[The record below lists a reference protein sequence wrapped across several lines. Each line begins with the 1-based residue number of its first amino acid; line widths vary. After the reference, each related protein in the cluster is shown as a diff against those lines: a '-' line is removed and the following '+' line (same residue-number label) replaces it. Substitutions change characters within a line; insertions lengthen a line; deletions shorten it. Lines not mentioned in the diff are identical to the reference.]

1 VGAFP
6 QERTLSRAEALQALA
21 SSDAATRAE
30 AVVWIANRGAMADAG
45 LLHERLRD
53 ESGLVRSYA
62 EQGLW
67 LLWTRSGDAATDR
80 QMAHATELLGAG
92 QLDQAVAILT
102 QIIQKRPTFA
112 EAWNRR
118 ATVYYVAG
126 EYRKSIADCDEVLK
140 RNPRHFGALS
150 GLGQIHPPGAVR
162 GSAALVP
169 PRPRGQSQH
178 DRRRDQHQAGRRAAE
193 EKPDRDLEVE
203 QQPVH
208 RDAGQHRAQDAACQR
223 GDRECGHDA
232 RQRRRGERHLQ

>member
-1 VGAFP
+1 MKKLDAARSLLLVLLTAAATAAFP
-6 QERTLSRAEALQALA
+6 QSREEVLKSLA
-21 SSDAATRAE
+21 SPDAATRAE

-80 QMAHATELLGAG
+80 QMARASEHMQAG
-92 QLDQAVAILT
+92 QYDQAAALLT
-102 QIIQKRPTFA
+102 EIIGKRPAFA

-118 ATVYYVAG
+118 ATVYYLAG

-150 GLGQIHPPGAVR
+150 GLGQIHTR
-162 GSAALVP
+162 LEQYEEALKWF
-169 PRPRGQSQH
+169 H
-178 DRRRDQHQAGRRAAE
+178 RA
-193 EKPDRDLEVE
+193 LEVNPNMIGVE
-203 QQPVH
+203 INIKQVEELLKKK
-208 RDAGQHRAQDAACQR
+208 RIAT
-223 GDRECGHDA
+223 
-232 RQRRRGERHLQ
+232 